1 MPVIQLFGPFREV
14 VGKKEIAIPAQNIN
28 ELIEIFIKQY
38 KGLADLLLKKKLP
51 LELKEDIII
60 FLNNTNIYFINGL
73 NTKLNKNDTVAIF
86 PVMGGG

>member
-1 MPVIQLFGPFREV
+1 MPVIQLFGPFRAV
-14 VGKKEIAIPAQNIN
+14 VGKKEITIPAQNIN
-28 ELIEIFIKQY
+28 ELIEIFIEQY
-38 KGLADLLLKKKLP
+38 KGLADLLLKKKAP
-51 LELKEDIII
+51 HKLKEDVII